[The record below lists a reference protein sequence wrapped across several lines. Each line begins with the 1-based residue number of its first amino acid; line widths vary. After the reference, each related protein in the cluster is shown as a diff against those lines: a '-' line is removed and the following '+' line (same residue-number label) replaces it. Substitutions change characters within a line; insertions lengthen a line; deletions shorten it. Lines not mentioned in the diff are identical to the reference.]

1 MPKPPFHRNSWSGTP
16 GRTRILS
23 RLHSRAAARTTL
35 MSFLATLLSLLADAN
50 MVSFLNYSDVAS
62 FLGLHRAPLT
72 LPTELNLIFVGFS
85 GDGDAALNV
94 SAATLAPWF
103 QQLRDIVPH
112 TVLPSREGDVAGSA
126 DSALQYSTRLR
137 VHRLAPEVTRR
148 MEELISGHLRPEHF
162 GARHAVNA
170 MISEHPPEH
179 LALQMSAH
187 VMSTFLG
194 SLARSLRLPGFSLFV
209 LNPRRPHGTLRIGG
223 TRYGRYGYRGGFSRE
238 EVSYLRV
245 SADAALIMQA
255 AVKKH
260 AALSPHSGAPAS
272 SGGGKGATKG
282 RGVTAG
288 RGADG
293 ADSPS
298 VGSAGTG
305 LDVLAAAW
313 AAGEAAELLS
323 GALRPEDADL
333 GKRGTPEALLA
344 RLSAAVFEASHSAT
358 AAPVSQPDDRQAAA
372 AKSAGA
378 STVTAEVHTEVHTA
392 GAAARLHRLQ
402 LLEVEEALRAGEGSV
417 GCLSDVWLAADEP
430 LGFVDL
436 TAGPFQWG
444 PTGGRGVRT
453 LTTLPDMHTDIE
465 TPTVAE
471 EARHNAAAS
480 SASGLP
486 DKRELEAERELL
498 RELMLQACARADQI
512 AAGQIRA
519 MTGDDDAASG
529 DVVAAAADAA
539 TPTPQVTS
547 VPDSEEQK
555 ECDALT
561 ARLEAF
567 EQYLVQLR
575 QEAAAAQAAPAV
587 AGAAGR
593 ATTRAGRA
601 AAAISNRRGFH
612 AAWHGPADLTAEK
625 AASGAGGSSADGG
638 SSAEIMGWMPGGVGD
653 SHLAPAWLEPRL
665 ARLGAAVSLLQAHV
679 LLPPTAATARKHTYA
694 KRVAFHL
701 YVVTAH
707 ASYDATGA
715 SALALEGFERALLAL
730 RLPSQHFTFTT
741 HTLALY
747 EDAGLALA
755 YQTSL
760 RHALLPNMH
769 PSSGAIYSTAVT
781 SLDARELAAA
791 LRRAA
796 PTEDGT
802 SASASPSAQTSRV
815 VPIFFFSSDEDVP
828 LFIDKH
834 YLAVAVD
841 DMVLVVQ
848 SDHPS
853 VSANTFL
860 CDGEA
865 AVWNL
870 RRPLRAALSATAQL
884 LVGMVPL
891 HMSYNAHSQRSET
904 NFLWSVGSSPL
915 AATSAGLTFGTHLVS
930 LAHRHYVVSG
940 LAAAA
945 AVVDEVR
952 NLLGAIRPSRDA
964 YEVLTQ
970 SSSSRHQARQPFAG
984 GSAASGDEEDG
995 GGSAPMLRLQTSF
1008 AKLRQ
1013 LEQRILLHAARRN
1026 FDAACSLLLALRTEA
1041 DRMSVLG
1048 AQVARALAPARC
1060 AAAGAPAHA
1069 TSHGHWTA
1077 RATGVDLWSLVA
1089 LVLVALTPLC
1099 ALLWTLWPRLV
1110 QLLPVPQ
1117 RKRPKVNID

>member
-1 MPKPPFHRNSWSGTP
+1 MPRFVKRVSMSGV
-16 GRTRILS
+16 
-23 RLHSRAAARTTL
+23 
-35 MSFLATLLSLLADAN
+35 LATLLSVLADAN
-50 MVSFLNYSDVAS
+50 LESFLSHSDLAS

-112 TVLPSREGDVAGSA
+112 TVLPSREDDVAGSA
-126 DSALQYSTRLR
+126 DGALQYSTRLR

-148 MEELISGHLRPEHF
+148 MEELISGHLRPEHV
-162 GARHAVNA
+162 GPRHAVNA

-223 TRYGRYGYRGGFSRE
+223 TRYGRYGYRGGFSRD
-238 EVSYLRV
+238 EVSYLRA

-255 AVKKH
+255 AAKK
-260 AALSPHSGAPAS
+260 LSPHSGAPAS
-272 SGGGKGATKG
+272 SAGGKGATKG

-305 LDVLAAAW
+305 LDDLAAAW
-313 AAGEAAELLS
+313 AAGEAVELLS

-333 GKRGTPEALLA
+333 GVRGTPEALLA
-344 RLSAAVFEASHSAT
+344 RLSAAVFEASHSAP

-378 STVTAEVHTEVHTA
+378 GAMNAEEVYTA

-465 TPTVAE
+465 TPTAAE
-471 EARHNAAAS
+471 EAAAS

-498 RELMLQACARADQI
+498 RELMQQACARADQI
-512 AAGQIRA
+512 AADQMRA
-519 MTGDDDAASG
+519 RTGDDDAASG
-529 DVVAAAADAA
+529 DVVSAAADAA
-539 TPTPQVTS
+539 TPSPQVTS
-547 VPDSEEQK
+547 VEQK
-555 ECDALT
+555 ECDALS

-567 EQYLVQLR
+567 EQYLVQLS
-575 QEAAAAQAAPAV
+575 QEAAAAPPAGV

-625 AASGAGGSSADGG
+625 AASGAGGSMGSSADGG
-638 SSAEIMGWMPGGVGD
+638 LTDEVLGGVGD
-653 SHLAPAWLEPRL
+653 SHLAPVWLEPRL
-665 ARLGAAVSLLQAHV
+665 ARLGAAASLLQAHV

-707 ASYDATGA
+707 ASYDAT
-715 SALALEGFERALLAL
+715 SALALENFERALLAL
-730 RLPSQHFTFTT
+730 RLPSQQFTFTT

-760 RHALLPNMH
+760 RHALLPSMH
-769 PSSGAIYSTAVT
+769 PSSGAIDSTTVT

-802 SASASPSAQTSRV
+802 SGSAPPSAQTSRV

-828 LFIDKH
+828 LFINKH

-848 SDHPS
+848 SDHTS

-860 CDGEA
+860 CDGEP

-891 HMSYNAHSQRSET
+891 HRSYNAHSQRSET

-964 YEVLTQ
+964 YAVLTQ
-970 SSSSRHQARQPFAG
+970 SGSSGHQARQPLASLSA

-1013 LEQRILLHAARRN
+1013 LEQRILLYAARRN
-1026 FDAACSLLLALRTEA
+1026 FDAACSLLLSLRTEA
-1041 DRMSVLG
+1041 DRMSTLG

-1060 AAAGAPAHA
+1060 AAAGAAAHA

-1110 QLLPVPQ
+1110 HLLPVPQ